1 MRLEIQ
7 NINKIKEADI
17 ALNGLTVIV
26 GENDMGKSTIGRAFF
41 SIIKAVSNMRSLSN
55 ESSANKASKHI
66 DSLYKHFY
74 GKKIIDGTMDL
85 LPRVKSEM
93 ERTGI
98 KLLWGTAN
106 CFNNPRYMCGAGTAP
121 SADVFAYAAAQI
133 KKELEIT
140 VELGSQC
147 YVFWGSR

>member
-1 MRLEIQ
+1 MRLQIQ

-26 GENDMGKSTIGRAFF
+26 GENDMGKSTIGRVFF

-74 GKKIIDGTMDL
+74 GKNHRWYYGSVASCQIGNGKNMSGRSGT
-85 LPRVKSEM
+85 K
-93 ERTGI
+93 
-98 KLLWGTAN
+98 
-106 CFNNPRYMCGAGTAP
+106 CF
-121 SADVFAYAAAQI
+121 S
-133 KKELEIT
+133 
-140 VELGSQC
+140 
-147 YVFWGSR
+147 

>member
-1 MRLEIQ
+1 MRLHIQ

-41 SIIKAVSNMRSLSN
+41 STIKAVSNMRSLSK

-74 GKKIIDGTMDL
+74 GKNIIEGAVDL

-93 ERTGI
+93 ERI
-98 KLLWGTAN
+98 CLDEAERNVFLDHLNARIDEIELSPRQKSLL
-106 CFNNPRYMCGAGTAP
+106 
-121 SADVFAYAAAQI
+121 
-133 KKELEIT
+133 KEDI
-140 VELGSQC
+140 VNIRICDDQVC
-147 YVFWGSR
+147 D

>member
-7 NINKIKEADI
+7 NINKIKDADI

-55 ESSANKASKHI
+55 ESSVNKASKHI

-74 GKKIIDGTMDL
+74 GKNIIDVLWICCLVSNRKWKEYVRTK
-85 LPRVKSEM
+85 RNEM
-93 ERTGI
+93 LFLI
-98 KLLWGTAN
+98 
-106 CFNNPRYMCGAGTAP
+106 
-121 SADVFAYAAAQI
+121 I
-133 KKELEIT
+133 
-140 VELGSQC
+140 
-147 YVFWGSR
+147 